1 MQNILHTVNTES
13 FESTPTSISTLVLWS
28 NIQIGPTFE
37 TSLVSKVCT
46 VFYTMKIATIC
57 ENAFCIHMSP
67 FLKYPCPLPPKL
79 GNISGE
85 PLTLTKNQI
94 FCIIL
99 VLLLNKIKD
108 FLEIIFMIWQ
118 STEILRMSQIIGN
131 NYP

>member
-57 ENAFCIHMSP
+57 KNAFCIHMGP

-85 PLTLTKNQI
+85 PLTLKK
-94 FCIIL
+94 
-99 VLLLNKIKD
+99 KIRFFASFWFYFWIK
-108 FLEIIFMIWQ
+108 LKI
-118 STEILRMSQIIGN
+118 S
-131 NYP
+131 